1 VFDLPLGVF
10 TFNLR
15 ECFAD
20 GCWAY
25 LPVEWLSDIQAGM
38 DTAVSLQG
46 VDQDQIITAGAS
58 IGADGALYG
67 CSWLNQSGKGSC
79 QGSFLLSP
87 SSLLTLPFEEVAG
100 QLLDLD
106 PPLPVYCL
114 YGLRDD
120 ASVETCSNIP
130 GLQLVDYGYIE
141 NHGLELFQYKREPFP
156 LDVIQEFIVSA
167 IKGE

>member
-1 VFDLPLGVF
+1 MGVF

-15 ECFAD
+15 ECYED

-25 LPVEWLSDIQAGM
+25 LPVEWLSDIQAAM
-38 DTAVSLQG
+38 ETAIYLQG

-67 CSWLNQSGKGSC
+67 CSWLNESGQGSC
-79 QGSFLLSP
+79 LGSFLLSP
-87 SSLLTLPFEEVAG
+87 SSLLTIPFEDVAG
-100 QLLDLD
+100 PLLNMD

-120 ASVETCSNIP
+120 ASVETCSSLP
-130 GLQLVDYGYIE
+130 GLQLVDYGYID
-141 NHGLELFQYKREPFP
+141 NHGLELFQYEREPYP
-156 LDVIQEFIVSA
+156 LLVMEEFIINSLV
-167 IKGE
+167 GE